1 MQLIDGKL
9 VSAQVKQEI
18 AAEVADLIAKLYL
31 C

>member
-18 AAEVADLIAKLYL
+18 AAEVADLIAKGG
-31 C
+31 